1 MRRYCQVDIKYLHKI
16 TFIFWIEILIRYFN
30 IMAVHFLGEIR
41 MKKFLSVCF
50 MVSLISFSAQAEKSD
65 KIKEL
70 VSLMNYD
77 KLIADTVDQ
86 QLFSTIDCV
95 FVIPE
100 TERNTVRQH
109 LIKAMN
115 LQKLIDVMIDY
126 LSRNLNEEELN
137 DLLAFYKTPGGKKL
151 ITLQTD
157 LSQFIAREFTVW
169 IQEMTPQMN
178 NFVSQLELKYSQR
191 SGGEAQQC
199 IAKKSK

>member
-1 MRRYCQVDIKYLHKI
+1 
-16 TFIFWIEILIRYFN
+16 
-30 IMAVHFLGEIR
+30 

-50 MVSLISFSAQAEKSD
+50 MVSLISFSAQAEKND

-109 LIKAMN
+109 LIKAVN

-137 DLLAFYKTPGGKKL
+137 DLLTFYKTPGGKKL

-157 LSQFIAREFTVW
+157 LSQFVAREFAVW
-169 IQEMTPQMN
+169 IQEMTPQMDR
-178 NFVSQLELKYSQR
+178 FVSQLRSEYGQR
-191 SGGEAQQC
+191 SGGKAQQC
-199 IAKKSK
+199 IARKSK